1 MQVCYNKI
9 YNLRFHYGDTDNPI
23 SWCAICIIDDNI
35 IMIFLKADVIEY
47 VTRFAKLS
55 IKNMYEKQHFPLFS
69 LDFGVKCTLNMNV
82 RL

>member
-1 MQVCYNKI
+1 
-9 YNLRFHYGDTDNPI
+9 
-23 SWCAICIIDDNI
+23 
-35 IMIFLKADVIEY
+35 MIFLKADVIEY